1 MEDSSTV
8 VVRALIMV
16 PCKPRATVQ
25 QLFLSRPAPR
35 ISSYLPDPMPP
46 KKPKT
51 GQAKFKQATL
61 FGLLSSPMRSPLQ
74 KSKSK
79 RVKDQESAPSVS
91 PTKRKRGHD
100 AVKHASDGGE
110 SDSDVGGIKFEP
122 KVLVDEAKPSP
133 SKRRQVVVDSD
144 DEISSGSPVLV
155 TKKLNVRS
163 RSLKSSKVKGSSN
176 GQRGQQISDSESDIP
191 VVRRN
196 RLRRGPRPSS
206 PPEQQEEDDELE
218 EEHILESRLRS
229 RHRKTAFQRN
239 LEKLKRKKQGRPVE
253 SIDSEEQEDESEND
267 GDTPFKDAQP
277 DSENDSLFDESEH
290 SDKSSDFIVED
301 DGDGVALL
309 PAEFR
314 PQQDLAHQF
323 KIVFQFFVHI
333 AVHPAVE
340 RHKFMKRAMKDD
352 YFSVALI
359 SARRKLI
366 GLRDSLV
373 ASSVWRPEFKKSLET
388 CPDFNLYK
396 LDFALPQCDACHLG
410 GRLSTLRGQLG
421 GSPYDPLGFQD
432 QPDESKGSDDEDNEE
447 QTHEFYFG
455 RFCAKRTRIYHE
467 ISHWEYKLFKSVE
480 NEVDEL
486 HVHKQSGRFVR
497 VAYAGGM
504 KPPED
509 LDDADGICE
518 WLDERKIIDIEW
530 QNIKELMERARQLE
544 SGANGDDSD

>member
-1 MEDSSTV
+1 
-8 VVRALIMV
+8 
-16 PCKPRATVQ
+16 
-25 QLFLSRPAPR
+25 
-35 ISSYLPDPMPP
+35 MPP
-46 KKPKT
+46 KKPK
-51 GQAKFKQATL
+51 KSKPKLKQATL
-61 FGLLSSPMRSPLQ
+61 FGHFSSPTRPILQ

-79 RVKDQESAPSVS
+79 HLSDQESESPVS
-91 PTKRKRGHD
+91 PSAKRKRGRD
-100 AVKHASDGGE
+100 AEDE

-122 KVLVDEAKPSP
+122 TVLVDDVKLSP
-133 SKRRQVVVDSD
+133 AKRRRVVVESD
-144 DEISSGSPVLV
+144 DEDSPGPPVLV
-155 TKKLNVRS
+155 TKKSNPKS
-163 RSLKSSKVKGSSN
+163 KSLKSSKTKSSRKS
-176 GQRGQQISDSESDIP
+176 QPVQHVSDSESDIP
-191 VVRRN
+191 VVRRS
-196 RLRRGPRPSS
+196 RLRKGPRSSS
-206 PPEQQEEDDELE
+206 PAEHTEEDDELE

-239 LEKLKRKKQGRPVE
+239 LEKLKRKKQGKPME
-253 SIDSEEQEDESEND
+253 STHSEEQEDESEN
-267 GDTPFKDAQP
+267 GSNKPFKGAKLE
-277 DSENDSLFDESEH
+277 SEHDSLFDESED

-301 DGDGVALL
+301 DGDGAALL

-340 RHKFMKRAMKDD
+340 RHDFMKRLMKDD

-373 ASSVWRPEFKKSLET
+373 ASSVWRPEFKKALET
-388 CPDFNLYK
+388 YPEFNLFK

-421 GSPYDPLGFQD
+421 GTPYDPLGFQD
-432 QPDESKGSDDEDNEE
+432 SDDEDNEDE
-447 QTHEFYFG
+447 TREFYFG
-455 RFCAKRTRIYHE
+455 RFCAKRTRVYHE

-486 HVHKQSGRFVR
+486 HVHKQSEGFIR
-497 VAYAGGM
+497 VAYAGGRQ
-504 KPPED
+504 PPED

-518 WLDERKIIDIEW
+518 WLDERKFIDIEW

-544 SGANGDDSD
+544 SGVNGNDSD

>member
-1 MEDSSTV
+1 
-8 VVRALIMV
+8 
-16 PCKPRATVQ
+16 
-25 QLFLSRPAPR
+25 
-35 ISSYLPDPMPP
+35 MPP
-46 KKPKT
+46 KKPKKS
-51 GQAKFKQATL
+51 QPKLKQGTL
-61 FGLLSSPMRSPLQ
+61 FGHFSSPTRPLLQ

-79 RVKDQESAPSVS
+79 RVSDQESEPSVS
-91 PTKRKRGHD
+91 PTKRKRGRD
-100 AVKHASDGGE
+100 AVDASDGGG

-122 KVLVDEAKPSP
+122 KVLVDEAKLSP
-133 SKRRQVVVDSD
+133 AKRRRVVVESD
-144 DEISSGSPVLV
+144 DEDSSGSSALV
-155 TKKLNVRS
+155 TKRLNAKS
-163 RSLKSSKVKGSSN
+163 RSLKSSKMKSSSKS
-176 GQRGQQISDSESDIP
+176 QPVQQVSDSESDIP
-191 VVRRN
+191 VVRRS
-196 RLRRGPRPSS
+196 RLRKGPRNSS
-206 PPEQQEEDDELE
+206 PPEHTEEDDELE

-229 RHRKTAFQRN
+229 RHKKTAFQRN
-239 LEKLKRKKQGRPVE
+239 LERLKRKKQGKPME
-253 SIDSEEQEDESEND
+253 STDSEEQGDENENDSDRPFKGAKPESEH
-267 GDTPFKDAQP
+267 
-277 DSENDSLFDESEH
+277 DSLFDESGD

-301 DGDGVALL
+301 DGDGAALL

-340 RHKFMKRAMKDD
+340 RHDFMKRLMKDD

-388 CPDFNLYK
+388 CPEFNLFK

-432 QPDESKGSDDEDNEE
+432 LPDEPKDSDDEDNEE
-447 QTHEFYFG
+447 ETREFYFG
-455 RFCAKRTRIYHE
+455 RFCAKRTRVYHE

-486 HVHKQSGRFVR
+486 HVHKQSDGFVR
-497 VAYAGGM
+497 VAYAGGK

-518 WLDERKIIDIEW
+518 WLDERKFIDIEW

-544 SGANGDDSD
+544 SGANGNDSD